1 LDHSRHPRNRGG
13 LEHAH
18 VVRRGKNPQ
27 CGDDVEV
34 GIEFGGE
41 TLTAVHFR
49 ARACA
54 ICIASAS
61 MMTEVISGMIRTDAC
76 ALAQRTR
83 RWLNQDGGEEPS
95 DLPPPLESLQAVRGY
110 PARRRCL
117 SLPWE
122 ALLDALAAA
131 PAGDG
136 QEI

>member
-1 LDHSRHPRNRGG
+1 MDHSRHPRNRGG

-18 VVRRGKNPQ
+18 VIRRGKNPQ

-41 TLTAVHFR
+41 TLAAVRFR
-49 ARACA
+49 GRACA

-61 MMTEVISGMIRTDAC
+61 MMTEVLSGRNRADAY

-83 RWLNQDGGEEPS
+83 RWLNQNGGEEPS

-117 SLPWE
+117 TLPWE
-122 ALLDALAAA
+122 ALSDGLAAA
-131 PAGDG
+131 LARDGPA
-136 QEI
+136 I